1 MQSLSAEVR
10 RGAGTLVSA
19 GALDGGKSN
28 QPPPFEG
35 RNLYLTDR
43 ALQSAVEREG
53 AAWAGERLQAWGE
66 LTGGAETYALAARAN
81 RLGPELKT
89 HDRFGNRID
98 EVVFDPAWHL
108 LMAAAMREGEHCSPW
123 AEPRAGAQVAR
134 AAAYLMHAE
143 VENGT
148 QCPLTMTYAALPV
161 LRRHQSA
168 LPCLARSWLPKV
180 LARDYD
186 PRSLPIADKTSAL
199 IGMGMTER
207 QGGSDVRANTTRAT
221 AAGNGEYRLTGH
233 KWFFSAPMCDAH
245 LVLAQAPGGLSCFML
260 PRILPDGTRNAVRIN
275 RLKDKLGNRSN
286 ASSEVEFDAASAWLL
301 GDEGRGV
308 PVIIEMVQHTR
319 LDCIIGS
326 SGLMRGAATQ
336 ALHHAGHRS
345 AFGKLLA
352 HQPLMQNVLAD
363 LAVETEAA
371 IAVTLRL
378 ARTFEADASEAERAL
393 ARVATP
399 ALKYWLCKRA
409 PFVVAEAME
418 VLGGNGYVE
427 ESPLPRL
434 YREAPLNSIWEGS
447 GNVMCLDVLRAT
459 RREPAAVEALLAELA
474 LARGGNSRLD
484 AHIATL
490 TSTLGRIV
498 AQGVADR
505 GRHEAVDSGHRQI
518 ADARHG
524 EFADAGHGDFA
535 DAGEGGARRLAG
547 AVAVALAGALMVRY
561 ASPALADA
569 YCASRLDRFGSGALG
584 TLPPGASCAEII
596 AQASP

>member
-1 MQSLSAEVR
+1 MKELKIREAVSSTTLPSASAPELE
-10 RGAGTLVSA
+10 GAGA
-19 GALDGGKSN
+19 N

-35 RNLYLTDR
+35 RNLYLADR
-43 ALQSAVEREG
+43 ALRSAAEREG
-53 AAWAGERLQAWGE
+53 AGWARERLEAWGAV
-66 LTGGAETYALAARAN
+66 TGSAETYSLAARAN
-81 RLGPELKT
+81 RFGPELKT

-108 LMAAAMREGEHCSPW
+108 LMASAMREGEHCSPW

-161 LRRHQSA
+161 LRRHQQA
-168 LPCLARSWLPKV
+168 LPWLAQLWVPRM

-186 PRSLPIADKTSAL
+186 PRALPLADKTSAL

-207 QGGSDVRANTTRAT
+207 QGGSDVRANTTRAILSSD
-221 AAGNGEYRLTGH
+221 GEYRLSGH

-245 LVLAQAPGGLSCFML
+245 LVLAQAPGGLSCFLL

-326 SGLMRGAATQ
+326 SGLMRGAAAQ
-336 ALHHAGHRS
+336 AIHHAAHRS
-345 AFGKLLA
+345 AFGKRLVEA
-352 HQPLMQNVLAD
+352 PLMQNVLAD
-363 LAVETEAA
+363 LTVETEAA
-371 IAVTLRL
+371 IALTLRL
-378 ARTFEADASEAERAL
+378 ARTFEADASEAERAF

-409 PFVVAEAME
+409 PSVVAEAME

-427 ESPLPRL
+427 ESALPRL
-434 YREAPLNSIWEGS
+434 YREAPLNSIWEGA

-474 LARGGNSRLD
+474 LARGGNARLD
-484 AHIATL
+484 SHVAAL
-490 TSTLGRIV
+490 TAAL
-498 AQGVADR
+498 ADT
-505 GRHEAVDSGHRQI
+505 GSDES
-518 ADARHG
+518 
-524 EFADAGHGDFA
+524 
-535 DAGEGGARRLAG
+535 GARRLAG
-547 AVAVALAGALMVRY
+547 GIAVALAGALMVQH
-561 ASPALADA
+561 AAPAVADA
-569 YCASRLDRFGSGALG
+569 YCASRLDRFGGGALG
-584 TLPPGASCAEII
+584 TLPPGAGCAEII
-596 AQASP
+596 AQAST

>member
-1 MQSLSAEVR
+1 MKEFKIEEAVGSATLPGASAPESE
-10 RGAGTLVSA
+10 GAGA
-19 GALDGGKSN
+19 N

-43 ALQSAVEREG
+43 ALRSAAEREG
-53 AAWAGERLQAWGE
+53 AAWARQRLEAWGAV
-66 LTGGAETYALAARAN
+66 TGSAETYSLAARAN
-81 RLGPELKT
+81 RFRPELKT

-108 LMAAAMREGEHCSPW
+108 LMASAMREGEHCSPW

-134 AAAYLMHAE
+134 AVAYLMHAE

-161 LRRHQSA
+161 LRRHQQA
-168 LPCLARSWLPKV
+168 LPWLAQLWVPRM

-186 PRSLPIADKTSAL
+186 PRALPLADKTSAL

-207 QGGSDVRANTTRAT
+207 QGGSDVRANTTRAILSSD
-221 AAGNGEYRLTGH
+221 GEYRLSGH

-245 LVLAQAPGGLSCFML
+245 LVLAQAPGGLSCFLL

-326 SGLMRGAATQ
+326 SGLMRGAAAQ
-336 ALHHAGHRS
+336 AIHHAAHRS
-345 AFGKLLA
+345 AFGKRLVEA
-352 HQPLMQNVLAD
+352 PLMQNVLAD
-363 LAVETEAA
+363 LTVETEAA
-371 IAVTLRL
+371 IALTLRL
-378 ARTFEADASEAERAL
+378 ARTFEADASEAERAF

-409 PFVVAEAME
+409 PSVVAEAME

-427 ESPLPRL
+427 ESALPRL
-434 YREAPLNSIWEGS
+434 YREAPLNSIWEGA

-459 RREPAAVEALLAELA
+459 RREPAVVEALLAELA
-474 LARGGNSRLD
+474 LARGANS
-484 AHIATL
+484 
-490 TSTLGRIV
+490 
-498 AQGVADR
+498 
-505 GRHEAVDSGHRQI
+505 
-518 ADARHG
+518 
-524 EFADAGHGDFA
+524 
-535 DAGEGGARRLAG
+535 
-547 AVAVALAGALMVRY
+547 
-561 ASPALADA
+561 
-569 YCASRLDRFGSGALG
+569 
-584 TLPPGASCAEII
+584 
-596 AQASP
+596 

>member
-1 MQSLSAEVR
+1 MKELKIREAVSSTTLPSASAPELE
-10 RGAGTLVSA
+10 GAGA
-19 GALDGGKSN
+19 N

-43 ALQSAVEREG
+43 ALRSAAEREG
-53 AAWAGERLQAWGE
+53 AAWARQRLEAWGAV
-66 LTGGAETYALAARAN
+66 TGSAETYSLAARAN
-81 RLGPELKT
+81 RFRPELKT

-108 LMAAAMREGEHCSPW
+108 LMASAMREGEHCSPW

-134 AAAYLMHAE
+134 AVAYLMHAE

-161 LRRHQSA
+161 LRRHQQA
-168 LPCLARSWLPKV
+168 LPWLAQLWVPRM

-186 PRSLPIADKTSAL
+186 PRALPLADKTSAL

-207 QGGSDVRANTTRAT
+207 QGGSDVRANTTRAIRSSD
-221 AAGNGEYRLTGH
+221 GEYRLTGH

-245 LVLAQAPGGLSCFML
+245 LVLAQAPGGLSCFLL

-326 SGLMRGAATQ
+326 SGLMRGAAAQ
-336 ALHHAGHRS
+336 AIHHAAHRS
-345 AFGKLLA
+345 AFGKRLVEA
-352 HQPLMQNVLAD
+352 PLMQNVLAD
-363 LAVETEAA
+363 LTVETEAA
-371 IAVTLRL
+371 IALTLRL
-378 ARTFEADASEAERAL
+378 ARTFEADASEAERAF

-409 PFVVAEAME
+409 PSVVAEAME

-434 YREAPLNSIWEGS
+434 HREAPLNSIWEGA

-474 LARGGNSRLD
+474 LARGANSRLD
-484 AHIATL
+484 SHVAAL
-490 TSTLGRIV
+490 TAAL
-498 AQGVADR
+498 
-505 GRHEAVDSGHRQI
+505 
-518 ADARHG
+518 
-524 EFADAGHGDFA
+524 ADAGSD
-535 DAGEGGARRLAG
+535 ESGARRLAG
-547 AVAVALAGALMVRY
+547 GIAVALAGALMVQH
-561 ASPALADA
+561 AAPVVADA
-569 YCASRLDRFGSGALG
+569 YCASRLDRFGGGALG
-584 TLPPGASCAEII
+584 TLPQGAGCAEII
-596 AQASP
+596 AQASM

>member
-1 MQSLSAEVR
+1 MTAHEAG
-10 RGAGTLVSA
+10 GAGGTVIITHP
-19 GALDGGKSN
+19 GTRDPGGGDAN
-28 QPPPFEG
+28 QPPAFEG
-35 RNLYLTDR
+35 RNLYLSDR
-43 ALQSAVEREG
+43 ALRSAAEREG
-53 AAWAGERLQAWGE
+53 AAWAADRLEAWGAAM
-66 LTGGAETYALAARAN
+66 GSAETYALAARAN
-81 RLGPELKT
+81 RFGPELKT

-98 EVVFDPAWHL
+98 EVVSDPAWHL
-108 LMAAAMREGEHCSPW
+108 LMTAAMREGEHCSPW

-148 QCPLTMTYAALPV
+148 QCPLTMTYAAMPV
-161 LRRHQSA
+161 LRRHQDA
-168 LPCLARSWLPKV
+168 VPWLAQSWIPKV

-186 PRSLPIADKTSAL
+186 PRTLPVADKTSAL

-221 AAGNGEYRLTGH
+221 AAGNGEYRLQGH

-245 LVLAQAPGGLSCFML
+245 LVLAQAAGGLSCFLL

-286 ASSEVEFDAASAWLL
+286 ASSEVEFDDASAWLL
-301 GDEGRGV
+301 GAEGRGV
-308 PVIIEMVQHTR
+308 QVIIEMVQHTR

-336 ALHHAGHRS
+336 ALHHAAHRS
-345 AFGKLLA
+345 AFGKRLA
-352 HQPLMQNVLAD
+352 LQPLMQNVLAD

-371 IAVTLRL
+371 IAMTLRL
-378 ARTFEADASEAERAL
+378 ARTFEADASDAEQAL

-409 PFVVAEAME
+409 PAVVAEAME

-427 ESPLPRL
+427 ESALPRL

-447 GNVMCLDVLRAT
+447 GNVMCLDVLRAA
-459 RREPAAVEALLAELA
+459 RREPAAVEALLDELA
-474 LARGGNSRLD
+474 LARGGNALLD
-484 AHIATL
+484 AHIAAL
-490 TSTLGRIV
+490 TAAL
-498 AQGVADR
+498 AGVGGDR
-505 GRHEAVDSGHRQI
+505 G
-518 ADARHG
+518 
-524 EFADAGHGDFA
+524 
-535 DAGEGGARRLAG
+535 EGGSDESGARRLAG
-547 AVAVALAGALMVRY
+547 GVAVALAGALMVRH
-561 ASPALADA
+561 AAPALADA

-584 TLPPGASCAEII
+584 TLPRGAACAEII
-596 AQASP
+596 AQA